1 MLLGTHNLYTTFIQ
15 TSKLFVFV
23 PPNPTCV
30 IQPTDW
36 SAIATLKQ
44 FYFRR
49 VHNQA
54 IRETDREETLER
66 V

>member
-1 MLLGTHNLYTTFIQ
+1 
-15 TSKLFVFV
+15 V
-23 PPNPTCV
+23 PPNPICL

-44 FYFRR
+44 YYFIR

-54 IRETDREETLER
+54 IRATDREGGPIPEETLER